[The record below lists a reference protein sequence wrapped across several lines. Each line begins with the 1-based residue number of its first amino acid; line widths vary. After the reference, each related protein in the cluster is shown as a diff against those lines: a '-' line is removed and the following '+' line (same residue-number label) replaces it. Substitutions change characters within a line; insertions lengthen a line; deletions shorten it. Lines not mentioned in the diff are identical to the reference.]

1 MKLPEK
7 MAESSGTKWWIHCSR
22 KFLVEIKKMCLLL
35 ETKGN
40 FGTIATIFP
49 IHGKILKIKLLDLN

>member
-1 MKLPEK
+1 MVNTLFKKVLSEN
-7 MAESSGTKWWIHCSR
+7 
-22 KFLVEIKKMCLLL
+22 KKMCLLL